1 MYVEAPS
8 AKTFLADRE
17 EIWAGSVDSMASER
31 TLCPHCGRLTLKGTY
46 CMFCGGELPKEEVTK
61 EEVTE
66 EAAKE
71 AAPEAAPAA
80 PPEKETALT
89 LAAPQVA
96 PEKPAEEPDIQRLID
111 QLALLNSWR
120 FRLADMVLT
129 HETRADVFTELYLEY
144 LGRKE
149 NLEQKR
155 LEELAR
161 TSDKVKELS
170 MQLEQL
176 KIRHEVGEVPDKQ
189 YITSKLEIDKELSKQ
204 KPRLMLLQNPF
215 KIKPVDLSEF
225 QSSIVDKI
233 ERFDKEA
240 SSLGVDKQTTS
251 KVVKDLN
258 EQLDSIKK
266 LLDEQKKIKK
276 QIEKLDV
283 KFKIGELREED
294 YKAQKQRLERELSL
308 E

>member
-1 MYVEAPS
+1 
-8 AKTFLADRE
+8 
-17 EIWAGSVDSMASER
+17 
-31 TLCPHCGRLTLKGTY
+31 
-46 CMFCGGELPKEEVTK
+46 MFCGGELPKEEVTK
-61 EEVTE
+61 EEE
-66 EAAKE
+66 EV
-71 AAPEAAPAA
+71 AAPEAELTVAE
-80 PPEKETALT
+80 EKEAATAPT
-89 LAAPQVA
+89 AQVPA
-96 PEKPAEEPDIQRLID
+96 EKPVQEADIQRLID
-111 QLALLNSWR
+111 QLAFLNSWR
-120 FRLADMVLT
+120 FKLADMVLT
-129 HETRADVFTELYLEY
+129 RETRADVFTELYLEY

-155 LEELAR
+155 MEELAR

-189 YITSKLEIDKELSKQ
+189 YITSKLEIDKDLSKL

-215 KIKPVDLSEF
+215 KIKPADLSEF

-233 ERFDKEA
+233 EKFEKEA
-240 SSLGVDKQTTS
+240 PSLGVDKQTTS
-251 KVVKDLN
+251 KVVKDLS

-266 LLDEQKKIKK
+266 LLEEQKKVKK

-294 YKAQKQRLERELSL
+294 YKAQKQRLERELNL

>member
-1 MYVEAPS
+1 
-8 AKTFLADRE
+8 
-17 EIWAGSVDSMASER
+17 MASER

-46 CMFCGGELPKEEVTK
+46 CMFCGGELPKEEV
-61 EEVTE
+61 E
-66 EAAKE
+66 E
-71 AAPEAAPAA
+71 AAPEAAPTIPEAKEAAAA
-80 PPEKETALT
+80 PT
-89 LAAPQVA
+89 A
-96 PEKPAEEPDIQRLID
+96 PEVPVEKPVEEANIQRLID

-120 FRLADMVLT
+120 FKLVGMVLT

-155 LEELAR
+155 LEELAK
-161 TSDKVKELS
+161 TSDRVKELS

-189 YITSKLEIDKELSKQ
+189 YITSKLEIDKELSKR

-215 KIKPVDLSEF
+215 KIKPADLSEF
-225 QSSIVDKI
+225 ESSIVDKI
-233 ERFDKEA
+233 EKLDKDA
-240 SSLGVDKQTTS
+240 PSLGIDKQTTS

-266 LLDEQKKIKK
+266 LLEEQKKIKK

>member
-1 MYVEAPS
+1 
-8 AKTFLADRE
+8 
-17 EIWAGSVDSMASER
+17 MASER

-61 EEVTE
+61 EEE
-66 EAAKE
+66 EV
-71 AAPEAAPAA
+71 AAPEAELTVAEEKEAAAA
-80 PPEKETALT
+80 PTAEVP
-89 LAAPQVA
+89 A
-96 PEKPAEEPDIQRLID
+96 EKPVEEADIQRLID

-129 HETRADVFTELYLEY
+129 RETRADVFTELYLEY

-149 NLEQKR
+149 NLEQR
-155 LEELAR
+155 RMEELAR
-161 TSDKVKELS
+161 TSDRVKELS

-189 YITSKLEIDKELSKQ
+189 YITSKLEIDKELSKL

-215 KIKPVDLSEF
+215 KIKPADLSEF

-233 ERFDKEA
+233 EKFEKEA
-240 SSLGVDKQTTS
+240 PSLGVDKQTTS
-251 KVVKDLN
+251 KVVKDLS

-266 LLDEQKKIKK
+266 LLEEQKKVKK

-294 YKAQKQRLERELSL
+294 YKAQKQRLERELNL

>member
-1 MYVEAPS
+1 
-8 AKTFLADRE
+8 
-17 EIWAGSVDSMASER
+17 MASER
-31 TLCPHCGRLTLKGTY
+31 TLCLHCGRLTLKGTY

-61 EEVTE
+61 EEE
-66 EAAKE
+66 EV
-71 AAPEAAPAA
+71 AAPEAELTVAEEKEAAAA
-80 PPEKETALT
+80 PTAEVP
-89 LAAPQVA
+89 A
-96 PEKPAEEPDIQRLID
+96 EKPVEEADVQRLID

-129 HETRADVFTELYLEY
+129 RETRADVFTELYLEY

-149 NLEQKR
+149 NLEQR
-155 LEELAR
+155 RMEELAR

-189 YITSKLEIDKELSKQ
+189 YITSKLEIDRELSKS

-215 KIKPVDLSEF
+215 KIKPADLSEF

-233 ERFDKEA
+233 EKFEKEA
-240 SSLGVDKQTTS
+240 PSLGVDKQTTS
-251 KVVKDLN
+251 KVVKDLS

-266 LLDEQKKIKK
+266 LLEEQKKVKK

-294 YKAQKQRLERELSL
+294 YKAQKQRLERELNL

>member
-1 MYVEAPS
+1 
-8 AKTFLADRE
+8 
-17 EIWAGSVDSMASER
+17 
-31 TLCPHCGRLTLKGTY
+31 
-46 CMFCGGELPKEEVTK
+46 MFCGGELPKEEVTK
-61 EEVTE
+61 EEE
-66 EAAKE
+66 EV
-71 AAPEAAPAA
+71 AAPEAELTVAEEKEAAAA
-80 PPEKETALT
+80 PTAEVP
-89 LAAPQVA
+89 A
-96 PEKPAEEPDIQRLID
+96 EKPVEEADIQRLID

-129 HETRADVFTELYLEY
+129 RETRADVFTELYLEY

-149 NLEQKR
+149 NLEQR
-155 LEELAR
+155 RMEELAR
-161 TSDKVKELS
+161 TSDRVKELS

-189 YITSKLEIDKELSKQ
+189 YITSKLEIDKELSKL

-215 KIKPVDLSEF
+215 KIKPADLSEF

-233 ERFDKEA
+233 EKFEKEA
-240 SSLGVDKQTTS
+240 PSLGVDKQTTN
-251 KVVKDLN
+251 KVVKDLS

-266 LLDEQKKIKK
+266 LLEEQKKVKK

-294 YKAQKQRLERELSL
+294 YKAQKQRLERELNL